1 MMFAGAAASYTE
13 VEQLDKDDEEELEK
27 STGIQDI
34 DEAVERIVGSLIYL
48 SSIYKRFR
56 KYDLLR
62 NLGWK

>member
-34 DEAVERIVGSLIYL
+34 DEAAERIVGSLIYL
-48 SSIYKRFR
+48 SRIYKRFC

-62 NLGWK
+62 NLG

>member
-1 MMFAGAAASYTE
+1 MFAGAAASYTE

-34 DEAVERIVGSLIYL
+34 DEAAERIVGSLIYL
-48 SSIYKRFR
+48 SRIYKRFC

-62 NLGWK
+62 NLG